1 MAYQG
6 VPQRSAV
13 SAGNRITAEMVQMLR
28 LKGYSNH
35 TIKTY
40 SSLFSR
46 FLSYMSFVPPHK
58 LSSADVRAYLEF
70 LLATTTL
77 SETYIN
83 QVISSLKFY
92 FRYVC
97 PRSDIDFRSIPRPKR
112 HKRLPIV
119 LSEREV
125 ADLLNSLTNLKH
137 RAVLSLIYGSG
148 LRVSEAS
155 KLTPT
160 DIDSKRMLVIVR
172 DGKGRKDRVTVLSQR
187 VLEILRDYYRAYRP
201 RKWLFEGEG
210 GRRYHERSI
219 QNVFQHAREKAG
231 IKKGVT
237 VHSLRHSF
245 ATHLLENGTDL
256 RYIQELLGHKSSKTT
271 EIYTHVSKTALSRI
285 KSPLDR
291 L

>member
-13 SAGNRITAEMVQMLR
+13 SAGNKITAEMVQMLR
-28 LKGYSNH
+28 LKGYSAH

-40 SSLFSR
+40 SSLFSQ

-58 LSSADVRAYLEF
+58 LSAGDVRAYLEF
-70 LLATTTL
+70 LLATKTL
-77 SETYIN
+77 SQTYVN

-97 PRSDIDFRSIPRPKR
+97 PRSDIDFRGIPRPKR
-112 HKRLPIV
+112 PERLPSV
-119 LSEREV
+119 MSEDEV
-125 ADLLNSLTNLKH
+125 ADLLNSVTNLKH

-148 LRVSEAS
+148 LRVSEAVN
-155 KLTPT
+155 LTPT
-160 DIDSKRMLVIVR
+160 DIDSRRMLVTVR
-172 DGKGRKDRVTVLSQR
+172 DGKGRKDRVTVLSER
-187 VLEILRDYYRAYRP
+187 VLKLLREYYRAFRP
-201 RKWLFEGEG
+201 RRWLFEGEKG
-210 GRRYHERSI
+210 GRYHVRSV
-219 QNVFQHAREKAG
+219 QNVFQHAKEKAG
-231 IKKGVT
+231 IKKEVS

-271 EIYTHVSKTALSRI
+271 EIYTHVSKTQLSRI